1 MKIQCDVCEKA
12 EAVVLCCADE
22 AALCWACDAKVHAA
36 NKLAGKHQRVPLLL
50 PGAASAASKMPS
62 CDICQEKAGYFFC
75 LEDRAL
81 LCMHCDSTIHTASPF
96 VSHHQRFLITGV
108 RLAHQHSLANNNSS
122 SSSSRSSETPNHLC
136 HNGGGGGGNGSNP
149 PRSVASTAALG
160 VEKTEG
166 FKPHRP
172 WNEIF
177 DQCYGLSEPGSSN

>member
-1 MKIQCDVCEKA
+1 MKIQCDACEKA

-22 AALCWACDAKVHAA
+22 AALCWDCDEKVHAA

-50 PGAASAASKMPS
+50 PSAASATSKLPG

-81 LCMHCDSTIHTASPF
+81 LCRHCDLTIHSASPF
-96 VSHHQRFLITGV
+96 VSHHQRFLITGARV
-108 RLAHQHSLANNNSS
+108 ALQHYLTNNSS
-122 SSSSRSSETPNHLC
+122 SNRSSAAVNEFSNSS
-136 HNGGGGGGNGSNP
+136 GSIGNSSNP
-149 PRSVASTAALG
+149 AGSLASTSLA

-166 FKPHRP
+166 FKPNWP

-177 DQCYGLSEPGSSN
+177 EGPDFDHC